1 VTHRPEDTEQS
12 NRWRAARRQ
21 GLAYQGGV
29 EAVFAML
36 IATGVGYW
44 ADQHFETLPRY
55 LLIGMIFGFTAF
67 VLRLLRLGRQ
77 LQERQSQEDQS
88 NREEIPPRDDT

>member
-1 VTHRPEDTEQS
+1 MTHRPDDTEQS

-21 GLAYQGGV
+21 GLAYQGGG

-36 IATGVGYW
+36 IATGLGYW
-44 ADQHFETLPRY
+44 ADQHFGTSPRY
-55 LLIGMIFGFTAF
+55 LLIGMIFGFSAF

-77 LQERQSQEDQS
+77 LQERQSNQ
-88 NREEIPPRDDT
+88 NREGIPPRDDT

>member
-1 VTHRPEDTEQS
+1 VTDRPEDTEQS
-12 NRWRAARRQ
+12 DRWRAARRQ

-36 IATGVGYW
+36 IATGLGYW
-44 ADQHFETLPRY
+44 VDQRFGTLPLY
-55 LLIGMIFGFTAF
+55 LLIGMAIGFSAF

-77 LQERQSQEDQS
+77 LQERQS
-88 NREEIPPRDDT
+88 NREEIQPRDDT